1 MNITN
6 ANSDT
11 NNVLSIDIHVNHKFN
26 QPNDYFL
33 KSTKSNVIYNKFTTY
48 EFMKPNIKTD
58 KKNYIL
64 YSYLKSK
71 ENIIKNKTFLTL
83 ICSDICNT
91 NKKEKSGFI
100 SIYKRLNTYVIN
112 NVFCSEEQKVS
123 ILDDLYEFKKT
134 MNILRRFI
142 VRLKWKHAKVYDCDT
157 DLCLN
162 PLSNLRENQTIKLLQ
177 NRTIYTFSIYDM
189 KKLFTMGLM
198 NNDNLYYEP
207 RLPKNPY
214 TNVVFSVYE
223 LYIISKYLKNNTQL
237 PAYIHSFI
245 ENDFDLD
252 KFIIYNQPLLIEK
265 TVKSYVSTL
274 SKIVKYSKIMDLF
287 KKYTRYSLAKTANID
302 NVVNKLNYAVFLY
315 YKIELL
321 SLNCIDDG
329 FNYKYVKIIRSL
341 LSAYIMM
348 NKKDVRLNIIKIKR
362 NNNNNTAEQL
372 EEGEIRDIDSESESE
387 SNNDNDND
395 TSSDETSV

>member
-1 MNITN
+1 MNMNT
-6 ANSDT
+6 S
-11 NNVLSIDIHVNHKFN
+11 NVLSIDIQINHKCK
-26 QPNDYFL
+26 QPNDNFL
-33 KSTKSNVIYNKFTTY
+33 KSMKSNEIYNKFTTY

-83 ICSDICNT
+83 ICCDICNT
-91 NKKEKSGFI
+91 KKKEKEGFI
-100 SIYKRLNTYVIN
+100 TIYKRLNTYVIN

-123 ILDDLYEFKKT
+123 IINDLYEFKKT

-142 VRLKWKHAKVYDCDT
+142 VRLKWRYAKVYDCDT

-189 KKLFTMGLM
+189 KKLFIMGLM
-198 NNDNLYYEP
+198 NNNNLYYEP
-207 RLPKNPY
+207 RFPKNPY
-214 TNVVFSVYE
+214 TNMVFSVNE
-223 LYIISKYLKNNTQL
+223 LYIISKYLKNNAQL

-252 KFIIYNQPLLIEK
+252 KFTIYNQPLLIEN
-265 TVKSYVSTL
+265 TVKSYVDTL

-287 KKYTRYSLAKTANID
+287 KKNTRYTLTEEANID
-302 NVVNKLNYAVFLY
+302 NVVNKLNHAVFLY

-329 FNYKYVKIIRSL
+329 FIYMYQKTIRSL

-362 NNNNNTAEQL
+362 NNRSNTSEQL
-372 EEGEIRDIDSESESE
+372 EEGEIHDSESESESE
-387 SNNDNDND
+387 SNNVI
-395 TSSDETSV
+395 SSEETSV